1 MNKIRE
7 IRTALGYTQERFASV
22 LHVSRATVAMWE
34 TGKSDPGYETIR
46 LISTLYNISA
56 DFIIGNGVFSCWD
69 EIVTYFDSVNYALD
83 QIIPPDLM
91 MPTFCEDKYLTAW
104 LDQTLYE
111 NDELQVARWFAFAVK
126 KIDILPNENVPDGV
140 RSAKVDI
147 EFTPEFNAL
156 IIAHLKHSKKD
167 SFHHKRLTMQD
178 GLESFFRQHKN
189 MDTTEVAQS
198 ENAIVRAALTSPHEK
213 IPVLG
218 SIPAGIPIEAVEE
231 ILDWEEIPPEWVT
244 GGRQY
249 FGLKVKG
256 DSMWPKYL
264 DGDTVILL
272 KESSCD
278 SGDDCA
284 VLVNGDSATLKQVFM
299 HDDGSMEIRPLNP
312 SYPPRTFSPSEIQS
326 LPVAIA
332 GVVVELRRK
341 IK

>member
-1 MNKIRE
+1 MDTVLFVKNVKEICKNKGIKPTVACKE
-7 IRTALGYTQERFASV
+7 
-22 LHVSRATVAMWE
+22 SRAGANF
-34 TGKSDPGYETIR
+34 IN
-46 LISTLYNISA
+46 NIESQGS
-56 DFIIGNGVFSCWD
+56 IP
-69 EIVTYFDSVNYALD
+69 SV
-83 QIIPPDLM
+83 
-91 MPTFCEDKYLTAW
+91 
-104 LDQTLYE
+104 
-111 NDELQVARWFAFAVK
+111 
-126 KIDILPNENVPDGV
+126 
-140 RSAKVDI
+140 AKVQMLAAYLGVTTS
-147 EFTPEFNAL
+147 ELLGEPTPEM
-156 IIAHLKHSKKD
+156 KK
-167 SFHHKRLTMQD
+167 
-178 GLESFFRQHKN
+178 G
-189 MDTTEVAQS
+189 
-198 ENAIVRAALTSPHEK
+198 IC

-218 SIPAGIPIEAVEE
+218 EIPAGIPIEAVEE

-284 VLVNGDSATLKQVFM
+284 VLVNGDAATLKQVYIR
-299 HDDGSMEIRPLNP
+299 DDGSMEIRPLNP
-312 SYPPRTFSPSEIQS
+312 SYPPRTFTPSEIQS